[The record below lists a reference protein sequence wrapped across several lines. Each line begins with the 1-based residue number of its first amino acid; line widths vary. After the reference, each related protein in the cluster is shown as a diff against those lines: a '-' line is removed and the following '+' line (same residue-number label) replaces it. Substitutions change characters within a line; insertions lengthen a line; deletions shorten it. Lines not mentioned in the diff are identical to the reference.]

1 MIKIYNEL
9 LDKKEKQRIEKLE
22 YLDEFEEWNIIMG
35 HYFGMVA
42 GHLKEHAKGNEA
54 YRRLRE
60 SVRIKI

>member
-9 LDKKEKQRIEKLE
+9 LDKAEKARIEKLE

-42 GHLKEHAKGNEA
+42 GHYSEEAKNNPVYA
-54 YRRLRE
+54 RLRD